1 MYKNCYAV
9 KKPDVWNV
17 YDIHLWTDEGYTV
30 EEFQNYGYQECGEYH
45 ATHWGLNDEPLK
57 KVYNW
62 NRSTEGL
69 HYADHTQGNIHT
81 KFLIDKYGT
90 NDETSKTHREVFF
103 DIEIEMGG
111 ALTPEYIA
119 SAPKPITS
127 IAWWDKQKDKWA
139 IVILDKT
146 GEIKAGIQDGRE
158 IIPVSRENDLIE
170 IFLTRMEAIKPDILV
185 GYNSDY
191 FDIPYIYYRIKNRLG
206 ERTAK
211 RLSPIRIV
219 EERDKR
225 WYPDQ
230 PIRIAGV
237 TSLDYMR
244 LHKKY
249 SFQQE
254 PSMKL
259 DSLGEKYVN
268 QGKIEYDGSLD
279 RLFAEDKQKFID
291 YNFVDVL
298 ILKKLDEKFK
308 YLDLTKNISHK
319 GKCVYE
325 EVYQSSRT
333 QDGAIS
339 AYLLGEEIIPPNKD
353 TNPIIKEDIDGNK
366 LSYAGGYLFCPKTG
380 IYNYMFDEDL
390 TSLYPSIIM
399 SLNIGRETLIGRL
412 VTTNDRDNRLA
423 LNDLKKMDP
432 KDEFEVENLKRKK
445 ITMSVGEILALISQN
460 GLAITANG
468 VMFRTDK
475 PSTLSVVLSKWFDE
489 RVEYKKAMKK
499 AFKAGN
505 KEEGELNHL
514 RQYTMKILLNSLY
527 GATALPTFRYGS
539 VLLSEG
545 ITLTGQ
551 RIIQDSGTFINK
563 TAEETLETGKEVYEI
578 RTTPRQRYEDCSSVV
593 VYEDTDSCYVNAE
606 PLLRKLYP
614 NFDEMEETEKSDK
627 LEAMSLDYEKKI
639 NEYYNDLALDAFNV
653 PVDKHRLEMKTECTI
668 RSAFFSGKRRYA
680 QYITKKE
687 GVACNEIDVKGL
699 DFKKSNFPPL
709 FRTFFESILHKI
721 LFGETRA
728 NIDKEIL
735 AFKESLKDMDF
746 VKISKPTGVKGINK
760 HQGEPAQAGQIFS
773 TFKEVL
779 NKSDKKLGAPVGVKA
794 AIRYND
800 LLKFKNLDKIHTQI
814 VEGDKIKWVYLR
826 DNPYKI
832 DTIGFLDF
840 DLPGPIR
847 KFIERYVDI
856 PKSFDTIL
864 KNKLESFYQDLGW
877 GNLTLNTYVHQF
889 FKF

>member
-30 EEFQNYGYQECGEYH
+30 EEFQNYGYQECNEYH
-45 ATHWGLNDEPLK
+45 ATHWGLKDEPLK

-62 NRSTEGL
+62 NRETQGM
-69 HYADHTQGNIHT
+69 HYADHTRGNIHT

-103 DIEIEMGG
+103 DIEIEIGG

-119 SAPKPITS
+119 QAPMPITS
-127 IAWWDKQKDKWA
+127 IAWWDKQTDEWA

-146 GEIKAGIQDGRE
+146 GEIKAGTQDGRE
-158 IIPVSRENDLIE
+158 IIPVKRENDLIE
-170 IFLTRMEAIKPDILV
+170 VFLSRMEAIQPDILV

-259 DSLGEKYVN
+259 DFLGEKYVN
-268 QGKIEYDGSLD
+268 QKKIEYDGSLD
-279 RLFAEDKQKFID
+279 RLFAEDKQKFIE

-353 TNPIIKEDIDGNK
+353 PNPIIKEDAEGNK

-399 SLNIGRETLIGRL
+399 SLNIGRETLVGRL
-412 VTTNDRDNRLA
+412 VTPDDRDNRLA

-432 KDEFEVENLKRKK
+432 KDEFEVENLQRRKK
-445 ITMSVGEILALISQN
+445 ILSVGEILALIEQN
-460 GLAITANG
+460 DLAITANG

-475 PSTLSVVLSKWFDE
+475 PSTLSVVLAQWFDE
-489 RVEYKKAMKK
+489 RVVYKNAMKK
-499 AFKAGN
+499 AYKAGN
-505 KEEGELNHL
+505 KEEGDLNHL

-563 TAEETLETGKEVYEI
+563 TAEETLETGKDVYEI
-578 RTTPRQRYEDCSSVV
+578 RTTPRQRYEECSSVV

-606 PLLRKLYP
+606 PLLRKLNP
-614 NFDEMEETEKSDK
+614 DFDDLDETAKADK
-627 LEAMSLDYEKKI
+627 LEAMSLEYEKKI
-639 NEYYNDLALDAFNV
+639 NEYYNHLALDAFNV

-687 GVACNEIDVKGL
+687 GVPCNEIDVKGL

-735 AFKESLKDMDF
+735 AFKESLKDIDF
-746 VKISKPTGVKGINK
+746 VEISKPTGVKNMKKYTGL
-760 HQGEPAQAGQIFS
+760 PASADCIFS
-773 TFKEVL
+773 EFE
-779 NKSDKKLGAPVGVKA
+779 NKAPVGVKA
-794 AIRYND
+794 AVRYND
-800 LLKFKNLDKIHTQI
+800 LLKFKNLDKKHTQI

-832 DTIGFLDF
+832 DTMGFLDF
-840 DLPGPIR
+840 DLPKPIR
-847 KFIERYVDI
+847 KFIEEYVDI
-856 PKSFDTIL
+856 PRSFDTIL

-877 GNLTLNTYVHQF
+877 GNLTLNTYVQQF

>member
-1 MYKNCYAV
+1 MYKNCYV
-9 KKPDVWNV
+9 IKKPDVWNV
-17 YDIHLWTDEGYTV
+17 YDVHLWTDEGYTV
-30 EEFQNYGYQECGEYH
+30 EEFQNYGYQECNEYH
-45 ATHWGLNDEPLK
+45 ATHWGLKDEPLK

-62 NRSTEGL
+62 NRETQGM
-69 HYADHTQGNIHT
+69 HYADHTRGNIHT

-90 NDETSKTHREVFF
+90 NDETSTTHREVFF

-127 IAWWDKQKDKWA
+127 IAWWDKQTDEWA

-170 IFLTRMEAIKPDILV
+170 VFLTRLEAISPDILV

-211 RLSPIRIV
+211 RLSPVRIV

-353 TNPIIKEDIDGNK
+353 PNPIIKEDAEGNK

-399 SLNIGRETLIGRL
+399 SLNIGRETLVGRL
-412 VTTNDRDNRLA
+412 VTTDDRNNRLA
-423 LNDLKKMDP
+423 LNDLKKMNP
-432 KDEFEVENLKRKK
+432 KDEFEVENLQRRKK
-445 ITMSVGEILALISQN
+445 ILSVGEILALIKQN
-460 GLAITANG
+460 DLAITANG

-489 RVEYKKAMKK
+489 RVEYKNAMKK
-499 AFKAGN
+499 AYKAGN

-578 RTTPRQRYEDCSSVV
+578 RTTPRQRYEECSSVV

-606 PLLRKLYP
+606 PLLRKLNP
-614 NFDEMEETEKSDK
+614 DFDDLDETVKADK
-627 LEAMSLDYEKKI
+627 LEAMSLEYEKKI
-639 NEYYNDLALDAFNV
+639 NKYYDHLALDAFNV

-687 GVACNEIDVKGL
+687 GVPCDEIDVKGL

-709 FRTFFESILHKI
+709 FRTFFEGILHKI
-721 LFGETRA
+721 LFGATREE
-728 NIDKEIL
+728 IDKEIL
-735 AFKESLKDMDF
+735 AFKESLKDIDF
-746 VKISKPTGVKGINK
+746 VQISKPTGVKNVKKYTGL
-760 HQGEPAQAGQIFS
+760 PASADCIFS
-773 TFKEVL
+773 EFE
-779 NKSDKKLGAPVGVKA
+779 NKAPVGVKA
-794 AIRYND
+794 AVRYND
-800 LLKFKNLDKIHTQI
+800 LLKFKKLDKKHTQI

-832 DTIGFLDF
+832 DTMGFLDF
-840 DLPGPIR
+840 DLPLPIR
-847 KFIERYVDI
+847 KFIEEYVDI
-856 PKSFDTIL
+856 PRSFDTIL

-877 GNLTLNTYVHQF
+877 GNLTLNTYVQQF